1 MGEKEKKN
9 PIMCLQ
15 TVDFYSHK
23 ENTAKLREE
32 KPSFFD
38 RREKK
43 HTMCCVTIHFCGQN
57 EHYCNFHTEVFSN
70 IKSKNK
76 SKFCLFIFPFSS
88 ITSTTFY
95 YFSFSLLPLPKR
107 IRQGLTAWILF
118 VSLFSLFQKNK
129 GLTTWILL
137 CLPSP
142 FSKNSKRHSLR
153 ILLILPFPLNKKFQ
167 RTNHLRYLLFPLYKV
182 SKD

>member
-1 MGEKEKKN
+1 MLVLDTCHFIERESHLFLGEEKKN

-95 YFSFSLLPLPKR
+95 YFSFSLLSSFTSSLCS
-107 IRQGLTAWILF
+107 
-118 VSLFSLFQKNK
+118 SLFSFSYFLFSSFLETPLIALYNA
-129 GLTTWILL
+129 
-137 CLPSP
+137 
-142 FSKNSKRHSLR
+142 KRTSVTG
-153 ILLILPFPLNKKFQ
+153 KKC
-167 RTNHLRYLLFPLYKV
+167 
-182 SKD
+182 